1 MTTANWRH
9 PLPTTCTSFIDKRE
23 RKYEWQRRV
32 SQECFMGFP
41 KIFLKFLRRCS
52 FISFLPTTT
61 ILPAYHLFHYSISV
75 LFDEVVK
82 RVFVNTRFLQRLTML
97 PLRCECTL

>member
-32 SQECFMGFP
+32 SQEYLLHGFP
-41 KIFLKFLRRCS
+41 QNILKIS
-52 FISFLPTTT
+52 S
-61 ILPAYHLFHYSISV
+61 
-75 LFDEVVK
+75 
-82 RVFVNTRFLQRLTML
+82 
-97 PLRCECTL
+97 